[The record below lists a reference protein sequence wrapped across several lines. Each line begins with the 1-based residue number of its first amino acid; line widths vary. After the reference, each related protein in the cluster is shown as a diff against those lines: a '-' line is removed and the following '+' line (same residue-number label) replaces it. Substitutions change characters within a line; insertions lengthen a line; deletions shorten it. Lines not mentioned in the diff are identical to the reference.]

1 MYFLLSNNILYDKLN
16 LYLNNIVSIISHMED
31 QEELQA
37 KLAEYRSEHE
47 ALDTMIERALASDQ
61 PINLFH
67 MQQLK
72 KKKLWLK
79 DMIKKI
85 ESALIDDIIA

>member
-1 MYFLLSNNILYDKLN
+1 MVELIFLCNFKKLHRFS
-16 LYLNNIVSIISHMED
+16 YMED
-31 QEELQA
+31 QEELRE
-37 KLAEYRSEHE
+37 KLIEYQSEHK
-47 ALDTMIERALASDQ
+47 ALDDMIDRLMSSDQ
-61 PINLFH
+61 PVNLFQ

-85 ESALIDDIIA
+85 ESDLIDDIIA

>member
-1 MYFLLSNNILYDKLN
+1 
-16 LYLNNIVSIISHMED
+16 MED
-31 QEELQA
+31 QEELRL
-37 KLAEYRSEHE
+37 KLAEYQSEHQ
-47 ALDTMIERALASDQ
+47 ALDEMIERSMTSGQ
-61 PINLFH
+61 PVNLFQ

-72 KKKLWLK
+72 KRKLWFR